1 LKNQIERYRIVE
13 ERKNYY
19 VVDIPGQGQVKA
31 VLKGSIRKNHRR
43 LAVGDFVTID
53 LFDKEKSEAIIRSVE
68 KRSNEL
74 PRPLVANIDQ
84 VIFINCFIE
93 PELEF
98 SYIDRFLFAASVND
112 ITVRMIFNK
121 IDLLSDEDK
130 EDLEAI
136 ADEYRDIGYDV
147 TCTSMN
153 LPETVDNIKEICR
166 GKLTVFAGPSGVGKS
181 SLMSKLFPNQEFI
194 TNELSEMISRGKNT
208 TTHTTLLTFDDGSG
222 YVADT
227 PGFSMMK
234 MPKVEPDQV
243 IHHFHEIAR
252 TGANCRFNNCMH
264 EHEPG
269 CAVKEA
275 VETYEISDIRYA
287 NYLAL
292 LELMREGAKDYKNK
306 DLKYL

>member
-1 LKNQIERYRIVE
+1 MERFRIVE

-19 VVDIPGQGQVKA
+19 VVDIPGTGQVKA
-31 VLKGSIRKNHRR
+31 VLKGVIRKNHKR

-53 LFDKEKSEAIIRSVE
+53 LFDAEKSEAIIRSVE
-68 KRSNEL
+68 KRTNEL

-84 VIFINCFIE
+84 VIFINCFAE

-98 SYIDRFLFAASVND
+98 SYIDRFLFAASVNE
-112 ITVRMIFNK
+112 IPVKMIFNK
-121 IDLLSDEDK
+121 IDLLSEEDR

-136 ADEYRDIGYDV
+136 ADEYREIGYEV

-153 LPETVDNIKEICR
+153 LPETVEDIREICR
-166 GKLTVFAGPSGVGKS
+166 DKLTVFAGPSGVGKS
-181 SLMSKLFPNQEFI
+181 SLMSKLFPHREFI
-194 TNELSEMISRGKNT
+194 TNELSESISRGKNT

-234 MPKVEPDQV
+234 MPKIDPAQV
-243 IHHFHEIAR
+243 MYHFHEIGEA
-252 TGANCRFNNCMH
+252 AKECRFGNCMH

-269 CAVKEA
+269 CAVKEL
-275 VETYEISDIRYA
+275 VEAYEISDDRYA

-292 LELMREGAKDYKNK
+292 LELMRDGARDYKNK